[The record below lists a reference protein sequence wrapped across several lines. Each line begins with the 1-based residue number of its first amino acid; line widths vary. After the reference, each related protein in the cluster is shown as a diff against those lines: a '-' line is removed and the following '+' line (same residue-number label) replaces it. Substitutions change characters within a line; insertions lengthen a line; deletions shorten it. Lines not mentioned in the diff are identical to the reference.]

1 MIRRIEAFVQK
12 LQLCAQVFDVG
23 VEVLERIVS
32 EVKEVRSVAL
42 TSSEK
47 PVILYGDAE
56 KKAGFVHEVLEPR
69 VGLQGLSPHGRCV
82 PIAVPIRKKLQVQVA
97 TWRAS
102 TLYTQE
108 KSCNNLR
115 FLALAGN
122 QVCIFFASVHTN
134 LSHNAFLW

>member
-1 MIRRIEAFVQK
+1 M
-12 LQLCAQVFDVG
+12 C
-23 VEVLERIVS
+23 VEVLETIVS

-82 PIAVPIRKKLQVQVA
+82 PIAVPIRKGAHVRSYRYKLRRGEQPHSNSLFSSRRLLDPHMVDIDRNV
-97 TWRAS
+97 T
-102 TLYTQE
+102 
-108 KSCNNLR
+108 
-115 FLALAGN
+115 
-122 QVCIFFASVHTN
+122 
-134 LSHNAFLW
+134 